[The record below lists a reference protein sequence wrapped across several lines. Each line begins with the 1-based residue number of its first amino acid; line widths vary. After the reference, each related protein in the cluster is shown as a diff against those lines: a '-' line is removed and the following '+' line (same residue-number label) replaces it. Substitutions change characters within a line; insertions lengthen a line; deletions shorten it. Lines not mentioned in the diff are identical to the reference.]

1 MCNLKLI
8 FLMLH
13 FLFKKCSNHEIV
25 EGRIVNGEYSRIRD
39 NAHAVLLHI
48 IRRDHSAHIC
58 GSSVLNQNFLL
69 SAAHCFYEL
78 DIVQVIAIAG
88 HEDVRKSTVSRI
100 ASKVTIHEH
109 FQLQTVEN
117 DIALVSL
124 NGTLPLG
131 ANIKRIVLKKSFPRQ
146 AKGILAGWGYIND
159 DDGPPSQILK
169 MVKQTVLPR
178 RDCRYLKLRPGMLC
192 AGSLIPTESRPAK
205 GDSGSGLITK
215 RYQII
220 GILSYK
226 LNSLPALPVY
236 TNVTYYYNW
245 IKNLTIKKHC
255 TIK

>member
-1 MCNLKLI
+1 
-8 FLMLH
+8 MLH

-25 EGRIVNGEYSRIRD
+25 EGRIVNGEYSLIRD

-146 AKGILAGWGYIND
+146 AKGILAGWGYINAGDAMCWEFDSNRIETSQD

-205 GDSGSGLITK
+205 
-215 RYQII
+215 
-220 GILSYK
+220 
-226 LNSLPALPVY
+226 
-236 TNVTYYYNW
+236 
-245 IKNLTIKKHC
+245 
-255 TIK
+255 

>member
-1 MCNLKLI
+1 M
-8 FLMLH
+8 LM
-13 FLFKKCSNHEIV
+13 FTYNHVVAHRAKVVKAVLQSELV
-25 EGRIVNGEYSRIRD
+25 GLLVADGSLETDEERVREDFPSGRGNQQRRIVNGEYSLIRD

-169 MVKQTVLPR
+169 MVKQTVLSR

-192 AGSLIPTESRPAK
+192 AGSLIPTESRPAN
-205 GDSGSGLITK
+205 LP
-215 RYQII
+215 YQE
-220 GILSYK
+220 LHQK
-226 LNSLPALPVY
+226 LQY
-236 TNVTYYYNW
+236 TSTFNC
-245 IKNLTIKKHC
+245 KL
-255 TIK
+255 